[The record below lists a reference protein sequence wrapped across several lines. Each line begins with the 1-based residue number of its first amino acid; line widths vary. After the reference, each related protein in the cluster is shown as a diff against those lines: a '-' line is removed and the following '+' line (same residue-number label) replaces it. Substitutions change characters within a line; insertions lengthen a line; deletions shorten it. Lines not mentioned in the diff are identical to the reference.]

1 MTRDEAIEKCAKA
14 LARRHNYPEQ
24 TWKDNPTQTGLVEN
38 IITCLE
44 TLELWKPTS
53 RVPPQASRLCHP
65 PEG

>member
-44 TLELWKPTS
+44 ALGVWKS
-53 RVPPQASRLCHP
+53 SGDVVPF